1 MSIMKNM
8 SDKFSEKDKRN
19 IRLALIAVVIIA
31 VVFAIASIDT
41 TGKDKTKAELKTRK
55 GKFSLLTD
63 QVEKESWIA
72 AQGSNIKKLQQE
84 NEEFKRNID
93 GLQKEIEKLT
103 NRQEGLENQAKTL
116 SNSQSAV
123 KIQKDGLLPPL
134 PKLNVRQPAAGDQKP
149 PRPSG
154 NLKSVES
161 IKIYSDSSS
170 DGRDKD
176 SRGAKGG
183 EDKRAGKGGDKL
195 TLSSGSFMKGVLLNG
210 IDAPTDSSS
219 KGEPYPVLINISDM
233 ANLPN
238 HFKMNLK
245 NCFIIGA
252 GYGNLADERAYIRT
266 EKISC
271 VTESGKT
278 IDTNLKG
285 HIIGED
291 GKLGVRG
298 TLVSK
303 QGQLIAQTLLAG
315 TLSGLSSAFKP
326 QQSVSINLNSDG
338 SSGAATSD
346 MEDVFK
352 SGGAHGVSS
361 AMNKLAEFYLKMAEK
376 IFPIIEISA
385 GRKVDVLVLEQ
396 AVLQQSGS
404 LNEETGG

>member
-1 MSIMKNM
+1 MSIMKKM
-8 SDKFSEKDKRN
+8 SEKFSEKDKRN

-31 VVFAIASIDT
+31 IIFAVASIETADKGKT
-41 TGKDKTKAELKTRK
+41 TVEPKTRK

-84 NEEFKRNID
+84 NEEFKKNI
-93 GLQKEIEKLT
+93 GALQKDIEKLG
-103 NRQEGLENQAKTL
+103 NRQESFENQAKTVFP
-116 SNSQSAV
+116 QSAV
-123 KIQKDGLLPPL
+123 KIQKDGLPPL
-134 PKLNVRQPAAGDQKP
+134 PKLNNRQADAGDQKP

-154 NLKSVES
+154 NLKSMES

-170 DGRDKD
+170 DNKDKD
-176 SRGAKGG
+176 SRGTKGKEEKRSEKGG
-183 EDKRAGKGGDKL
+183 NKL

-238 HFKMNLK
+238 HYKMNLK

-266 EKISC
+266 EKLSC
-271 VTESGKT
+271 IAENGKT
-278 IDTNLKG
+278 IDTKLKG

-291 GKLGVRG
+291 GKLGMRG
-298 TLVSK
+298 LLVSK

-315 TLSGLSSAFKP
+315 TLGGLAKAFKP
-326 QQSVSINLNSDG
+326 QQSVAINLNPNG
-338 SSGAATSD
+338 SSGAVTPD
-346 MEDVFK
+346 IEDVFK
-352 SGGAHGVSS
+352 SGGAEGVST
-361 AMNKLAEFYLKMAEK
+361 AMNKVADFYLKMAEK

-385 GRKVDVLVLEQ
+385 GRKVDILILEQ
-396 AVLQQSGS
+396 ATLEQSGS
-404 LNEETGG
+404 LNEEIGG

>member
-1 MSIMKNM
+1 MPIMKNM

-84 NEEFKRNID
+84 NEEFKKNID
-93 GLQKEIEKLT
+93 GLKKELEKLT

-116 SNSQSAV
+116 INSQSAV
-123 KIQKDGLLPPL
+123 KIQKDILPPL
-134 PKLNVRQPAAGDQKP
+134 PKLNVRPPAAGDQKP
-149 PRPSG
+149 PRPPSG
-154 NLKSVES
+154 NLKSADS
-161 IKIYSDSSS
+161 IKIFSDSSS
-170 DGRDKD
+170 D
-176 SRGAKGG
+176 SREKGG
-183 EDKRAGKGGDKL
+183 RGTKGKEDKKGGQGGDKL

-219 KGEPYPVLINISDM
+219 KGEPYPVLINISDT

-266 EKISC
+266 EKLSC
-271 VTESGKT
+271 VTQTGKT
-278 IDTNLKG
+278 IDTKLKG

-291 GKLGVRG
+291 GKLGIRG

-315 TLSGLSSAFKP
+315 TLSGLSSVFKP

-338 SSGAATSD
+338 SSGVGTSD

-352 SGGAHGVSS
+352 AGGAQGVSS

-376 IFPIIEISA
+376 IFPIVEISA
-385 GRKVDVLVLEQ
+385 GRRVDVLVLEQ
-396 AVLQQSGS
+396 AVLEQSGS